1 MANIHD
7 FYSRLHL
14 SEGIFRR
21 QLDQNHFKYDC
32 ATENPRVTKS
42 CSLLVRCRRTYV
54 LNKHDMF
61 MQYEKFSA

>member
-1 MANIHD
+1 MI
-7 FYSRLHL
+7 FIVVYIYQK
-14 SEGIFRR
+14 GIFF
-21 QLDQNHFKYDC
+21 QNHFKYDC
-32 ATENPRVTKS
+32 ATENPGVTKS